1 MKARLFLTLGALLL
15 SVPGARAITLPA
27 VAEIKAAFDAID
39 TDHNNAISL
48 AEWEKASFALFRAA
62 DKNND
67 NSLDPSELGGTTI
80 TQDTFLLID
89 EDHNGRLSIAEFM
102 RLRRAV
108 FIAADIDR
116 DDSLTFVEF
125 ELLTLLGQTG
135 WTDRNH
141 NGRIEPSELKAA
153 LVQAFGLLDINH
165 DGFLSA
171 EEAAYMLVDQFKL
184 SDEDHDGKLTQDEF
198 IRGYLKALGAL

>member
-1 MKARLFLTLGALLL
+1 MKARLLLVLGALLL
-15 SVPGARAITLPA
+15 PFGSTARALPA
-27 VAEIKAAFDAID
+27 AAELKGAFAAID
-39 TDHNNAISL
+39 TDHDGVISL
-48 AEWEKASFALFRAA
+48 AEWETASFALFRSA
-62 DKNND
+62 DRNND

-108 FIAADIDR
+108 FTAADIDR
-116 DDSLTFVEF
+116 GDTLSLVEF
-125 ELLTLLGQTG
+125 ELLTLLAQTG

-153 LVQAFGLLDINH
+153 LTQAFGQLDENH

-171 EEAAYMLVDQFKL
+171 AEAAYMPAEQFKL
-184 SDEDHDGKLTQDEF
+184 SDVNHDDRLSQDEF
-198 IRGYLKALGAL
+198 LTGYLKALGAL